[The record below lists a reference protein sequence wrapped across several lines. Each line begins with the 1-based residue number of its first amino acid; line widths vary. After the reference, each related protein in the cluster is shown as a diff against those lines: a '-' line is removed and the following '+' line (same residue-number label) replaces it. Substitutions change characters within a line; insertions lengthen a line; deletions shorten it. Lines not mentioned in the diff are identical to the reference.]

1 MPPPFSQR
9 PDGLNILLTIDL
21 EDSLIEEI
29 RAVSDEVTVIQ
40 PENRD
45 RILDVISEIDI
56 VFGGISP
63 PSLFERAARLRWVQ
77 CPAAGVDGTLTPQL
91 AASEVILTSA
101 KGYVGVHL
109 AEHAMALL
117 LALTRGIG
125 RAVRSA
131 DWAQKWPI
139 RNASWELLGR
149 TMGIV
154 GLGGTGRDL
163 ATRASA
169 FGMRLVAVDPEPV
182 ETPECIEACWSM
194 DRFDD
199 LLEQSD
205 VVAICAPLTPETEG
219 MFDRDAFRRMQPHA
233 LLINVTRGRIVNED
247 ALLEA
252 LREGWIGGAG
262 LDVTPVEPLP
272 SDHPLWKMD
281 NVVITPHTAGA
292 SPERDRRTTELF
304 CQNLRRF
311 MAGQPLLAVIDK
323 EKGY

>member
-1 MPPPFSQR
+1 M
-9 PDGLNILLTIDL
+9 NILLTIDV

-29 RAVSDEVTVIQ
+29 RSVSADITVIR
-40 PENRD
+40 PENQD
-45 RILDVISEIDI
+45 RIRDVIGEVDI
-56 VFGGISP
+56 VFGDIDP
-63 PSLFERAARLRWVQ
+63 HMLECAPRLRWIQ
-77 CPAAGVDGTLTPQL
+77 CSAAGVDGTLSPQL
-91 AASEVILTSA
+91 AASEVILTSG

-125 RAVRSA
+125 HAVRSA
-131 DWAQKWPI
+131 DWGEKWPI

-163 ATRASA
+163 AVRASA
-169 FGMRLVAVDPEPV
+169 FGMHLLAIDPEPV
-182 ETPECIEACWSM
+182 ETPECIESCWSI
-194 DRFDD
+194 DRFGD

-205 VVAICAPLTPETEG
+205 VVAVCAPLTPETDG
-219 MFDRDAFRRMQPHA
+219 MFDRDAFRRMRPHA
-233 LLINVTRGRIVNED
+233 PLINVTRGRIVNED

-272 SDHPLWKMD
+272 SDHLLWQMD

-304 CQNLRRF
+304 CQNLKRF
-311 MAGQPLLAVIDK
+311 LANQPLLAVIDK

>member
-1 MPPPFSQR
+1 M
-9 PDGLNILLTIDL
+9 NILLTIDL
-21 EDSLIEEI
+21 EDSLIEQI
-29 RAVSDEVTVIQ
+29 RSVSGDVTVIKT
-40 PENRD
+40 ENQDQVR
-45 RILDVISEIDI
+45 DVIGEVDI
-56 VFGGISP
+56 VFGGID
-63 PSLFERAARLRWVQ
+63 PSLFEGASRIRWIQ

-131 DWAQKWPI
+131 DWGQKWPI
-139 RNASWELLGR
+139 RNDSWELLGR

-154 GLGGTGRDL
+154 GLGGTGREL
-163 ATRASA
+163 AVRASA
-169 FGMRLVAVDPEPV
+169 FGMHLLAVDPEPV
-182 ETPECIEACWSM
+182 ETPDCIESCWSM
-194 DRFDD
+194 DRFGD

-205 VVAICAPLTPETEG
+205 VVAVCAPLTPETEG

-233 LLINVTRGRIVNED
+233 LLVNVTRGRIVDED

-304 CQNLRRF
+304 CLNLRRF
-311 MAGQPLLAVIDK
+311 LSDQPLLAVIDK